1 VLRSHEKTLR
11 GFRPDDEVVYGD
23 SGYPGIQKRAEILA
37 DSHLS
42 AIEYRINRRPH
53 SLPGVSDSAIDW
65 ERLIEH
71 RKSSIRCKVE
81 WPFRMVKCQ
90 FGFRKTVYR
99 GLQKNSNRL
108 FALFAS
114 SNLYALAMAGRR
126 LMVAE

>member
-1 VLRSHEKTLR
+1 
-11 GFRPDDEVVYGD
+11 
-23 SGYPGIQKRAEILA
+23 
-37 DSHLS
+37 
-42 AIEYRINRRPH
+42 
-53 SLPGVSDSAIDW
+53 
-65 ERLIEH
+65 
-71 RKSSIRCKVE
+71 
-81 WPFRMVKCQ
+81 MVKCQ